1 MPQFDLFIWFSLSF
15 WTIFFFELVYF
26 FIIYYIAAPF
36 SNLQKT
42 LIKLYIL
49 KNKNKKTR
57 TNTCLKNYYVVVF
70 FNKSLP
76 FLIYV

>member
-15 WTIFFFELVYF
+15 WTIFFFELTYLLV
-26 FIIYYIAAPF
+26 IYYIAAPF

-49 KNKNKKTR
+49 KSSTNLISIKISILKVLINIYFSTTNFNKNK
-57 TNTCLKNYYVVVF
+57 C
-70 FNKSLP
+70 
-76 FLIYV
+76 